1 MVIGM
6 ALVVGACAGAGRD
19 DEPEAAAPQV
29 TAAAPQVTAAEPVRV
44 AEPARPVPVV
54 REVATAPDADESG
67 GGFGAGLVRMW
78 ESVVSFWSS
87 RPSAEID
94 TEVTECRGT
103 VLDGTYSGLPG
114 CEPGGER
121 ATVDRVLDGDTL
133 RLDDGREIQLIG
145 VDAHEAGTCAGDA
158 ATRHARARVEGRQV
172 VLHAERGGRDRS
184 LRPLLYVRYDGPDDE
199 YDLGYSLAYNGLALP
214 YPAYAGNERYTANVA
229 EATAVAPAPPTC
241 PSAPA
246 APRDDSDDSGVGTY
260 RPVPAPRPAVGAP
273 RPNTAAP
280 QPDTVVAPAPSAPS
294 GGATYYKNCAAAR
307 AAGAAPILR
316 SQPGYRAPLDADNDG
331 IACEWA

>member
-1 MVIGM
+1 MVIGT
-6 ALVVGACAGAGRD
+6 ALVVGACAEAGRD
-19 DEPEAAAPQV
+19 SEPEPAVPQV
-29 TAAAPQVTAAEPVRV
+29 TAAAPQVTAAEPVRA
-44 AEPARPVPVV
+44 AEPAPPVPAV
-54 REVATAPDADESG
+54 REVATTPDADGSG
-67 GGFGAGLVRMW
+67 GGFGPGLARMR

-87 RPSAEID
+87 RPSAGIG

-103 VLDGTYSGLPG
+103 VRDGAYSGLPG

-121 ATVDRVLDGDTL
+121 ARVDRVVDGDTL

-184 LRPLLYVRYDGPDDE
+184 LRPLLHVRYDGPDDE
-199 YDLGYSLAYNGLALP
+199 YDLGYSLAHNGLAVP

-229 EATAVAPAPPTC
+229 EAAAVAPAPPTC
-241 PSAPA
+241 PPAPA
-246 APRDDSDDSGVGTY
+246 PRDDDSDDSGVGTY

-273 RPNTAAP
+273 RPDTAAP
-280 QPDTVVAPAPSAPS
+280 LPDTVAPAPAAPS
-294 GGATYYKNCAAAR
+294 GGAAYFKDCAAAR

-316 SQPGYRAPLDADNDG
+316 DQPGYRPPLDADDDG
-331 IACEWA
+331 IACERA